1 MSRCPLTHS
10 VAALLLG
17 ALEPRERVALM
28 RHLPRCARCR
38 AAVVELA
45 PLPGLLN
52 LLRPRP

>member
-10 VAALLLG
+10 VGALLLG
-17 ALEPRERVALM
+17 ALEPRERADLL
-28 RHLPRCARCR
+28 RHLPHCARCR
-38 AAVVELA
+38 AAVVDLA